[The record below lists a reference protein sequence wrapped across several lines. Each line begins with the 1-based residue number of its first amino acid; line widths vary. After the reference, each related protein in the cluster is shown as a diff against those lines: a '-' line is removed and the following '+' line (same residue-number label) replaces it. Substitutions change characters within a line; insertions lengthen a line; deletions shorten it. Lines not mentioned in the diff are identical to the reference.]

1 MWNFY
6 SLAEDTK
13 FSTYNK
19 CGKFIYKGGES
30 AKSYNTLNLALHL
43 RSQHPNKH
51 TELSK
56 LKAKKENKTEIAR
69 REE

>member
-1 MWNFY
+1 MWHFY

-13 FSTYNK
+13 FATYNK
-19 CGKFIYKGGES
+19 CGKFIYQGGES

-56 LKAKKENKTEIAR
+56 LKAKKESKRETAR